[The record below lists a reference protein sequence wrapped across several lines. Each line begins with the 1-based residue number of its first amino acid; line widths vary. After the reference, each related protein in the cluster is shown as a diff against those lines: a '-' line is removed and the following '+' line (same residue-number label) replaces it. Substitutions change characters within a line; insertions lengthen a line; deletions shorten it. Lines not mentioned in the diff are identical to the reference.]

1 MRQNTWL
8 INSTK
13 NLLPLSQSQVFTE
26 AIKNE
31 WYFEGR
37 AIDLGYP
44 SADCE
49 LCNHEAI
56 RYQFEIHN
64 QITDNKL
71 LIGSSCIKR
80 FGIKYKSSDGTTYT
94 TEATMYQVNQARKE
108 AIQARLILCKEK
120 VLDDLLLLRK
130 NITDSNV
137 DVQSFIDN
145 YKKYSAFTP
154 KQLSFVLSLY
164 QTYQIPYDISNYEV
178 ATRTFQQQS
187 DINTLSEL
195 QYSRIVGA
203 LTIKQK
209 KLRLRKAA

>member
-13 NLLPLSQSQVFTE
+13 NLLPLSQSQSFLE
-26 AIKNE
+26 AIKSE
-31 WYFEGR
+31 WFFEGR
-37 AIDLGYP
+37 AIDLGTP
-44 SADCE
+44 SADCQ

-64 QITDNKL
+64 QLTDNKL

-94 TEATMYQVNQARKE
+94 MDATMYEVNQARKD

-120 VLDDLLLLRK
+120 VLDDLVLLRK

-145 YKKYSAFTP
+145 YNRFSAFTP
-154 KQLSFVLSLY
+154 KQLAFVTSLLEQY
-164 QTYQIPYDISNYEV
+164 HILYDISNYVV
-178 ATRTFQQQS
+178 ATRTYQQQS
-187 DINTLSEL
+187 DINTLNDL
-195 QYSRIVGA
+195 QYNRIVGA
-203 LTIKQK
+203 LSLKQRK
-209 KLRLRKAA
+209 YRLRKAA